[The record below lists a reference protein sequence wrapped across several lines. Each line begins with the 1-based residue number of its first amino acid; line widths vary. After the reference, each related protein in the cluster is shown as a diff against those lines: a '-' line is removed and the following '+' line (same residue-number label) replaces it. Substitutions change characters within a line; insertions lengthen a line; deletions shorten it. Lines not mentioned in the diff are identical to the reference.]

1 MRFAATKGRRCQ
13 CNVSVQVAHW
23 SHLPLSAVDF
33 RAVRLLDIYII
44 DFGLAS
50 SRVLVPTAIFFI
62 IIFDKGLNISPT
74 AEKSHGDRIDRRRP
88 T

>member
-13 CNVSVQVAHW
+13 CNISAQVAQW
-23 SHLPLSAVDF
+23 SHPPLWQSIF
-33 RAVRLLDIYII
+33 VRLLDIYII

-62 IIFDKGLNISPT
+62 IIFDRGLNISPT
-74 AEKSHGDRIDRRRP
+74 AHKSHGDRIDRRRP